1 MKSVNA
7 VNGVN
12 VSAHLSSDQ
21 QYTMAHARQSEFEYQ
36 YRTAYPPDK
45 LGKQFAKEC
54 TPYLGGC
61 KQFQM
66 TASVVDDYEKVIPGA
81 KGWGRIGDRTNTELF
96 GGPFKARGEG
106 ILTNPD
112 ALSNAWTP
120 VGGSRHH
127 CNKPLSEVT
136 YDTWSCLGAPLAY
149 ETKEHIPKDTRQGLQ
164 YITKC

>member
-1 MKSVNA
+1 MKSVTA
-7 VNGVN
+7 AVN
-12 VSAHLSSDQ
+12 VSAHLSNDQ

-36 YRTAYPPDK
+36 YRTAFPPDK

-61 KQFQM
+61 KQFQV
-66 TASVVDDYEKVIPGA
+66 TSSVVEDYEKVIPGV
-81 KGWGRIGDRTNTELF
+81 KGWGRVGDRSNTELF

-106 ILTNPD
+106 VLMNPD

-120 VGGSRHH
+120 VGGYRHH

-136 YDTWSCLGAPLAY
+136 YDTWACLGAPLAY